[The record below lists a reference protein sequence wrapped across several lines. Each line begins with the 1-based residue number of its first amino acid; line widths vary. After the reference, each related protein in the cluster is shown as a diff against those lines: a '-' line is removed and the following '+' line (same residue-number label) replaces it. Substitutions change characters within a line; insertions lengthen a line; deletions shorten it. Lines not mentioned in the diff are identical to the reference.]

1 VSIPSPIAVAV
12 EPAQTRLSAIT
23 DEAPKILAFLRRDFL
38 IALSY
43 RTAFVSAIA
52 AILVQ
57 AVVFYYVGRM
67 VDADVLPTY
76 GGGEVTYMEFVV
88 IGMAL
93 GTFLALGLGQVAS
106 ALRTE
111 QLTGTLESVLMTPTS
126 PATIQIGSVAYQL
139 LFMPLRTFI
148 FIALISVLFGLHYT
162 WAGLGPALV
171 VVLFFLPFVWGLG
184 LVGAASIVTFKRGG
198 AGVGLATA
206 LLTLVSGV
214 YFPLTLLP
222 GWLQTVAEVNPL
234 ALSIQDL
241 REALLGAAGW
251 TEIAPDLLV
260 LAPLSTLSLLAGLV
274 AFRIALRREKRLGT
288 ISLY

>member
-1 VSIPSPIAVAV
+1 MPGHIIGVVERPQTWLAVM
-12 EPAQTRLSAIT
+12 R

-43 RTAFVSAIA
+43 RAAFVSAIA

-67 VDADVLPTY
+67 VDPDVLPRY

-126 PATIQIGSVAYQL
+126 PSTIQIGSVAYQL
-139 LFMPLRTFI
+139 LFMPLRTFV

-171 VVLFFLPFVWGLG
+171 VVLCFLPFVWGLG

-198 AGVGLATA
+198 AGVGLGAGV
-206 LLTLVSGV
+206 LTLISGV
-214 YFPLTLLP
+214 YFPLTLFP
-222 GWLQTVAEVNPL
+222 GWLQTAAEVNPL
-234 ALSIQDL
+234 AVAIQDV

-251 TEIAPDLLV
+251 SEIAPDLLV
-260 LAPLSTLSLLAGLV
+260 LVPLSALSLVAGLV